1 MFKKKDQ
8 LLEIIKKDEQCHL
21 TRFLEADELLSLAL
35 SNKRYYLTLMPILS
49 AYQLDEQAT
58 NTRIKTKN
66 KPKKQ
71 KNKQ

>member
-8 LLEIIKKDEQCHL
+8 LLEIIKKDEECHM
-21 TRFLEADELLSLAL
+21 TRFLEAGDLLSLAL
-35 SNKRYYLTLMPILS
+35 SSKRYYLSLMPILT
-49 AYQLDEQAT
+49 AYQLDDQTT